1 MEGTTGAL
9 APNTMMHHRRAVQ
22 VYSGKGVVEMGN
34 IRNPYDVA
42 AEELADVKA
51 DLVSEFTADDGM
63 ISERE
68 LGIIVQFDA
77 AADRIRRTRGLEHAL
92 ELLMKQNGRFTR
104 YTDDVLADVGLKL
117 EPLDIA

>member
-1 MEGTTGAL
+1 
-9 APNTMMHHRRAVQ
+9 
-22 VYSGKGVVEMGN
+22 MGN

-51 DLVSEFTADDGM
+51 DLMSEFTADDGV
-63 ISERE
+63 ICERD